1 MIGPS
6 HLFISNLF
14 MLYSFGVLP
23 LDSPSFCDSLQM
35 AYLSPT
41 LVPSTTLTE
50 ANDQKSLAKRVSS
63 LRAHVG
69 VRVAEPTQ
77 VPSISS
83 IMFLLK
89 LCTIVVLFNNCLRL
103 TFLCHILRKSFNRG
117 LCKN

>member
-1 MIGPS
+1 
-6 HLFISNLF
+6 
-14 MLYSFGVLP
+14 

-69 VRVAEPTQ
+69 VRVAEPTP
-77 VPSISS
+77 VPRISS

-89 LCTIVVLFNNCLRL
+89 MCIVEFLHDICLRTVL
-103 TFLCHILRKSFNRG
+103 LCLLLRKTLNAG
-117 LCKN
+117 LCKNYISKFHYVVFTVHFYLIIC

>member
-1 MIGPS
+1 
-6 HLFISNLF
+6 
-14 MLYSFGVLP
+14 MLPSFGVLP

-69 VRVAEPTQ
+69 VRVTEPS
-77 VPSISS
+77 P
-83 IMFLLK
+83 
-89 LCTIVVLFNNCLRL
+89 
-103 TFLCHILRKSFNRG
+103 
-117 LCKN
+117 